1 MSFIVS
7 SGGGASAVTRIYTT
21 TLASDTASIN
31 ITAIPQTYTN
41 LELIIYASATSY
53 VRSVALWCLPFSG
66 ANQPQYLANGYMQQM
81 FSTGTSN
88 AGGSTLNF
96 TSDYTAG
103 IMPGGQSN
111 PAPAQYLFGTT
122 KIFLANYSSATS
134 SKGWMSVSH
143 QSGTYNV
150 STSVNASTFHHGA
163 AHFSVTNSTQL
174 GAIDRLYVYPASGNF
189 REGSVFTLYGW
200 S

>member
-21 TLASDTASIN
+21 TLTSDTASIN

-41 LELIIYASATSY
+41 LDLIIYAAGTSY
-53 VRSVALWCLPFSG
+53 VRTVGLWCLPFSG
-66 ANQPQYLANGYMQQM
+66 ASQPQYLANGYIQQQ
-81 FSTGTSN
+81 FYSGSSSV
-88 AGGSTLNF
+88 GGSTLNF

-111 PAPAQYLFGTT
+111 PGPAQYLFGTT

-143 QSGTYNV
+143 QSGTNN
-150 STSVNASTFHHGA
+150 TSVNTSTFHHGA
-163 AHFSVTNSTQL
+163 AHFSDGASVQL
-174 GAIDRLYVYPASGNF
+174 GAIDRLYLYPTSGNF
-189 REGSVFTLYGW
+189 RTGSVFTLYGW